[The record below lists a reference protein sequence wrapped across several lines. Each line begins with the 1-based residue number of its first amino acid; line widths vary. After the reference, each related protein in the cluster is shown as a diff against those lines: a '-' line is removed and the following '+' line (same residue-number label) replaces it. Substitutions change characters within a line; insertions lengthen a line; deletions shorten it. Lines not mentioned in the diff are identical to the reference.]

1 MNRRWKDVWAI
12 CLLAGA
18 VFALVSLYSE
28 SAGVVGAWLRD
39 ALRYSVGRAAGLPP
53 LLTIAAAVML
63 LRSKGLSGDWRRGA
77 AVSLLFVVLVT
88 GLQLGYERRLSSELV
103 MVLPPPTTGAGGGV
117 LGAALAG
124 VSLRAFGLSGTII
137 VLMALTLIAMV
148 LCIDRPMAH
157 VVKKIASLLMA
168 LFRLGGGRL
177 RRLAETLIAS
187 VRYAFRKWQDNRA
200 LRRARRTAKPGL
212 RRSLSAYRRS
222 EQRKAGQEDRG
233 KSVRSSDS
241 SASGGSQAKKASA
254 SDKPV
259 KTAQPVKSEESAESQ
274 TASETAEAPAPAKT
288 ASPEPAVAVAAASD
302 VPLEPVY
309 QLPPIALFDRPK
321 AKRKAANEPDQRD
334 LLEKTLATFGVEAKV
349 VSVSRGP
356 VVTRYEL
363 QPAPGVAVKRIT
375 SLADDLALN
384 LAAVGVRIEAPV
396 PGRSVVGIEVP
407 NKETAVVTFRE
418 IAESEAFVK
427 CRSRLAIVIGAD
439 IAGNPVVGDLTR
451 LLHLLIAGATGSGK
465 SVCLNALI
473 SSLLLK
479 AKPHEVKLLLI
490 DPKRVELA
498 VYEGIPHLLAPVV
511 TDPKQASG
519 ALRWAVREMESRFQ
533 RFAERG
539 ARNIDGYN
547 RIILQEESDEEP
559 LPYIVTIVDE
569 LADLMMV
576 AKGDVEESICRLAQM
591 GRAAGMYLVIA
602 TQRPSVDVITGLIKA
617 NVPSRIAFAVSSGV
631 DSRVIL
637 DQTGA
642 ERLLGKGD
650 MLYHPIGAS
659 KPIRAQGSFV
669 SDKEVAA
676 LVEFWKAQGTP
687 EYQEAV
693 FQEQQES
700 AELAA
705 EADDELFED
714 ACRLV
719 VETGTASIS
728 MIQRRF
734 RVGYARAARLID
746 MMELRGIVGPY
757 QGSKP
762 REVLMTP
769 DELDGIAT

>member
-1 MNRRWKDVWAI
+1 MSEGEQVVNRRWKDIWAI
-12 CLLAGA
+12 GLLACA
-18 VFALVSLYSE
+18 IFSLVSLYSE
-28 SAGVVGAWLRD
+28 STGMVGDLLAD
-39 ALRYSVGRAAGLPP
+39 ALRKSVGRASSVLPLIAIAG
-53 LLTIAAAVML
+53 AVTL
-63 LRSKGLSGDWRRGA
+63 LRSRRPRGGRRKA
-77 AVSLLFVVLVT
+77 FAVLLLFLVLVT
-88 GLQLGYERRLSSELV
+88 ALQIIHQQRASSELV
-103 MVLPPPTTGAGGGV
+103 MLLPPPRVAQGGGA
-117 LGAALAG
+117 LGVALAEAS
-124 VSLRAFGLSGTII
+124 VQAFGLDGTVV
-137 VLMALTLIAMV
+137 VLVALSLIAVV
-148 LCIDRPMAH
+148 LCTEWSVAH
-157 VVKKIASLLMA
+157 VASTLAGA
-168 LFRLGGGRL
+168 LVTFFRLIGDGL
-177 RRLAETLIAS
+177 RRGAGAVVGSGRHML
-187 VRYAFRKWQDNRA
+187 RKWKDART
-200 LRRARRTAKPGL
+200 LRRAERAAKDGR
-212 RRSLSAYRRS
+212 RRSA
-222 EQRKAGQEDRG
+222 KAAQAPTKKGANKRG
-233 KSVRSSDS
+233 DQKMKPS
-241 SASGGSQAKKASA
+241 SAAGGTSKTPEKGKARVASPDTSDTMEIPPVAPARVATATSA
-254 SDKPV
+254 
-259 KTAQPVKSEESAESQ
+259 Q
-274 TASETAEAPAPAKT
+274 PAPAANPSET
-288 ASPEPAVAVAAASD
+288 PAEPF
-302 VPLEPVY
+302 Y
-309 QLPPIALFDRPK
+309 QLPPVALFDRPK
-321 AKRKAANEPDQRD
+321 SRKKAANLPDQRE
-334 LLEKTLATFGVEAKV
+334 LLEETLATFGVEAKV
-349 VSVSRGP
+349 VNISRGP
-356 VVTRYEL
+356 VVTRYEV

-407 NKETAVVTFRE
+407 NKETSIVTFRE

-427 CRSRLAIVIGAD
+427 CRSQLAIVIGAD
-439 IAGNPVVGDLTR
+439 IAGNPVVGDLSR

-473 SSLLLK
+473 CSLLLK
-479 AKPHEVKLLLI
+479 AKPHEVKLLLV

-547 RIILQEESDEEP
+547 RLVLQDESTEEP
-559 LPYIVTIVDE
+559 LPYIVTIIDE

-576 AKGDVEESICRLAQM
+576 AKGEVEESICRLAQM
-591 GRAAGMYLVIA
+591 GRAAGMYLVVA

-637 DQTGA
+637 DHVGA

-650 MLYHPIGAS
+650 MLYHPLGAS
-659 KPIRAQGSFV
+659 KPIRAQGSFI
-669 SDKEVAA
+669 SDREVAA
-676 LVEFWKAQGTP
+676 LAEFWKAQGTP

-693 FQEQQES
+693 LQEQHEGT
-700 AELAA
+700 AIVT
-705 EADDELFED
+705 EADDELFDD

-762 REVLMTP
+762 REVLRGL
-769 DELDGIAT
+769 DELDGVVP

>member
-12 CLLAGA
+12 GLLACA
-18 VFALVSLYSE
+18 IFALVSLYSE
-28 SAGVVGAWLRD
+28 STGVVGDLLAGGLRK
-39 ALRYSVGRAAGLPP
+39 SVGQASSIPP
-53 LLTIAAAVML
+53 LMAIAGALML
-63 LRSKGLSGDWRRGA
+63 LRSRRARGGARRGV
-77 AVSLLFVVLVT
+77 AVLLFFLVLVT
-88 GLQLGYERRLSSELV
+88 AMQLVHERRFSLELV
-103 MVLPPPTTGAGGGV
+103 MVLPPPTAGVGGGA

-124 VSLRAFGLSGTII
+124 ASVQAFGLDGTI
-137 VLMALTLIAMV
+137 VVLIALSLIAAV
-148 LCIDRPMAH
+148 LCTERPVAH
-157 VVKKIASLLMA
+157 VVARLVVATVA
-168 LFRLGGGRL
+168 LFRLVGGGL
-177 RRLAETLIAS
+177 RGIVGAAVGSMRHVL
-187 VRYAFRKWQDNRA
+187 RKWKDARA
-200 LRRARRTAKPGL
+200 LRRAQRAAKDGQ
-212 RRSLSAYRRS
+212 RRSVRAATAGGRASTKKRTSSKSGQQAKQLPSAVDD
-222 EQRKAGQEDRG
+222 AAANT
-233 KSVRSSDS
+233 SVRDRQLKN
-241 SASGGSQAKKASA
+241 ASPDA
-254 SDKPV
+254 SDTMEITPV
-259 KTAQPVKSEESAESQ
+259 APEKTP
-274 TASETAEAPAPAKT
+274 TAITPPSTP
-288 ASPEPAVAVAAASD
+288 AAA
-302 VPLEPVY
+302 PPEKQAEPFY
-309 QLPPIALFDRPK
+309 QLPPVALFDRPK
-321 AKRKAANEPDQRD
+321 SRKRVANLPDQRE
-334 LLEKTLATFGVEAKV
+334 LLEETLATFGVEAKV
-349 VSVSRGP
+349 VSISRGP

-407 NKETAVVTFRE
+407 NKETSIVTFRE
-418 IAESEAFVK
+418 IAESEAFAK
-427 CRSRLAIVIGAD
+427 CRSQLAIVIGAD
-439 IAGNPVVGDLTR
+439 IAGNPVVGDLSR

-473 SSLLLK
+473 CSLLLK
-479 AKPHEVKLLLI
+479 AKPHEVKLLLV

-511 TDPKQASG
+511 IDPKQASG
-519 ALRWAVREMESRFQ
+519 ALRWTVREMESRFK
-533 RFAERG
+533 RFADRG

-547 RIILQEESDEEP
+547 RMVLQEESTEEP
-559 LPYIVTIVDE
+559 LPYIVTIIDE

-576 AKGDVEESICRLAQM
+576 AKGEVEESICRLAQM

-637 DQTGA
+637 DHVGA

-650 MLYHPIGAS
+650 MLYHPLGAS
-659 KPIRAQGSFV
+659 KPIRAQGSYI
-669 SDKEVAA
+669 SDREVAA

-693 FQEQQES
+693 LQEQQEGI
-700 AELAA
+700 EIAA
-705 EADDELFED
+705 EADDELFDD

-719 VETGTASIS
+719 IETGTASIS

-746 MMELRGIVGPY
+746 VMELRGIVGPY

-762 REVLMTP
+762 REVLRGM
-769 DELDGIAT
+769 DELEGVVS

>member
-1 MNRRWKDVWAI
+1 VNRRWKDVWAI

-28 SAGVVGAWLRD
+28 SAGVVGAWL
-39 ALRYSVGRAAGLPP
+39 AGVLRYSVGRAAGLPP
-53 LLTIAAAVML
+53 LLTIGAASML

-77 AVSLLFVVLVT
+77 AVFLSFVVLVT
-88 GLQLGYERRLSSELV
+88 GLQLVYERRLSSELV
-103 MVLPPPTTGAGGGV
+103 MVLPPPTAGAGGGV
-117 LGAALAG
+117 LGAVLAG
-124 VSLRAFGLSGTII
+124 ASVRAFGFFGTVII
-137 VLMALTLIAMV
+137 LVALTLIAIV
-148 LCIDRPMAH
+148 LCVDRPMGH
-157 VVKKIASLLMA
+157 VVKKIAAWLIPLL
-168 LFRLGGGRL
+168 RLSGRRL
-177 RRLAETLIAS
+177 RRLAETLIGSA
-187 VRYAFRKWQDNRA
+187 RYAFRRWQDNQA
-200 LRRARRTAKPGL
+200 LRRARRATKPGL
-212 RRSLSAYRRS
+212 RRNLSAYKNEERAPRKGGKRSRSSESPADGDDAGKVSRS
-222 EQRKAGQEDRG
+222 EEAVET
-233 KSVRSSDS
+233 
-241 SASGGSQAKKASA
+241 APLAQA
-254 SDKPV
+254 
-259 KTAQPVKSEESAESQ
+259 EESAESEIVSGQ
-274 TASETAEAPAPAKT
+274 ASENSAAIT
-288 ASPEPAVAVAAASD
+288 SPEPSEAVAASAESQI
-302 VPLEPVY
+302 EPFY
-309 QLPPIALFDRPK
+309 QLPPVALFDRPRV
-321 AKRKAANEPDQRD
+321 KRKVSHEPDQRG
-334 LLEKTLATFGVEAKV
+334 LLEQTLATFGVEAKV
-349 VSVSRGP
+349 VSVSQGP

-407 NKETAVVTFRE
+407 NKETSVVAFRE

-439 IAGNPVVGDLTR
+439 IAGNPVVGDLCR

-511 TDPKQASG
+511 TDPKEASG

-547 RIILQEESDEEP
+547 RLILQEESTEEP
-559 LPYIVTIVDE
+559 LPYIVTIIDE

-591 GRAAGMYLVIA
+591 GRAAGMYLVVA

-637 DQTGA
+637 DQVGA

-676 LVEFWKAQGTP
+676 LVEFWKARGTP
-687 EYQEAV
+687 EYQESL
-693 FQEQQES
+693 FQVQQEGT
-700 AELAA
+700 EIAA

-762 REVLMTP
+762 REVLVSP
-769 DELDGIAT
+769 DELDGIAM